1 MAEAEHTG
9 VEHSGV
15 EHTGAADAADARG
28 RRIRR
33 SAVFGACAMGGL
45 FAAKISLA
53 SFAASFSWELTAV
66 LAVAF
71 GVLGACAGARLGRVD
86 GVREVA
92 LEPGEI
98 VLSAFA
104 VRPLMW
110 EGRPTRHH
118 DIERFEL
125 RVTTRGLQL
134 WDRSDQLWNHPWGSL
149 RLTADEQGVVLVHH
163 EEQLIE
169 ELRVDTPLEGSPAGL
184 ILAAER
190 MRARARH
197 R

>member
-1 MAEAEHTG
+1 MEEA
-9 VEHSGV
+9 
-15 EHTGAADAADARG
+15 HTGAVDEAAVRG

-33 SAVFGACAMGGL
+33 SVIFGSCATGGLFAVKISVAAFAAAFSWEVTALLAAVFGAGG
-45 FAAKISLA
+45 A
-53 SFAASFSWELTAV
+53 W
-66 LAVAF
+66 
-71 GVLGACAGARLGRVD
+71 AGARLGRVD

-92 LEPGEI
+92 LEPGET

-104 VRPLMW
+104 VRPLLW
-110 EGRPTRHH
+110 EGRPTGHY
-118 DIERFEL
+118 DTERFEL

-134 WDRSDQLWNHPWGSL
+134 WEQAEQLWNHPWGSL
-149 RLTADEQGVVLVHH
+149 RLTADQDVVLVHH
-163 EEQLIE
+163 EERLIA
-169 ELRVDTPLEGSPAGL
+169 ELLVDTLDGSPDGL